1 MVESITARPNGLPR
15 LEHPWALPQGLFW
28 GWMGM
33 EYFLQL
39 MKDTIKIGD
48 DVIIIAL
55 PGIER
60 KKTMA

>member
-1 MVESITARPNGLPR
+1 LPR
-15 LEHPWALPQGLFW
+15 LEHPWALPAGLFW

-55 PGIER
+55 PGIEG

>member
-1 MVESITARPNGLPR
+1 
-15 LEHPWALPQGLFW
+15 
-28 GWMGM
+28 MGM